1 MSHTHAI
8 ELNQVHKHYGDHHV
22 LKGIDLRVKPGE
34 VVCLIGASG
43 SGKST
48 MLRCVN
54 FLEEYTGGEILVN
67 GQMIG
72 YGSNP
77 AGDNYRLP
85 EKVIRATLK
94 EVCMVFQQ
102 FNLWPHMQVIDNV
115 ASPLRLVKG
124 VSKQQAREQAM
135 AQLERVDMAHKADAF
150 PGQLSGGQQ
159 QRVAIARALTMQ
171 PSIMLFDEPT
181 SALDPELVGEVL
193 NVIRDLAEAGMTMM
207 IVTHEMGFAARVSDR
222 VVFLADGLIE
232 EEGAPEQLFG
242 APRSP
247 RLKQFLASWNERQSG
262 NALPTAQADARTTIS
277 SSSQEAVA

>member
-1 MSHTHAI
+1 MSHSHAI

-22 LKGIDLRVKPGE
+22 LRGIDLKVKPGE
-34 VVCLIGASG
+34 IVSIIGGSG

-67 GQMIG
+67 GQMVG
-72 YGSNP
+72 FGSKP
-77 AGDNYRLP
+77 GGSNYRLP
-85 EKVIRATLK
+85 EKETLRD
-94 EVCMVFQQ
+94 VCMVFQQ
-102 FNLWPHMQVIDNV
+102 FNLWPHMRVLDNV
-115 ASPLRLVKG
+115 ASPLRLVKS
-124 VSKQQAREQAM
+124 VSAHRAREQAM
-135 AQLERVDMAHKADAF
+135 AQLERVGMAHKADAY

-207 IVTHEMGFAARVSDR
+207 IVTHEMGFAAQVSDR
-222 VVFLADGLIE
+222 VVFLADGRIE
-232 EEGAPEQLFG
+232 EQGDPEQLF
-242 APRSP
+242 ANPQSL
-247 RLKQFLASWNERQSG
+247 RLRKFLSSWNERQSS
-262 NALPTAQADARTTIS
+262 NSLP
-277 SSSQEAVA
+277 AVKQILDGAA

>member
-1 MSHTHAI
+1 MSHSHAI

-22 LKGIDLRVKPGE
+22 LRGIDLKVKPGE
-34 VVCLIGASG
+34 VVSIIGGSG

-67 GQMIG
+67 GQVVG
-72 YGSNP
+72 FGSKP
-77 AGDNYRLP
+77 GGSNYRLP
-85 EKVIRATLK
+85 EKEIRQTLRD
-94 EVCMVFQQ
+94 VCMVFQQ
-102 FNLWPHMQVIDNV
+102 FNLWPHMRVLDNV
-115 ASPLRLVKG
+115 ASPLRLVKS
-124 VSKQQAREQAM
+124 VSAHRAREQAM
-135 AQLERVDMAHKADAF
+135 AQLERVGMAHKADAY

-222 VVFLADGLIE
+222 VVFLADGRIE
-232 EEGAPEQLFG
+232 EQGTPEQLFG
-242 APRSP
+242 NPQSL
-247 RLKQFLASWNERQSG
+247 RLRQFLASWNERQSG
-262 NALPTAQADARTTIS
+262 NSLPAAATPQTRASKQTLDGA
-277 SSSQEAVA
+277 E